1 MNRRNSP
8 ARRIRTAPALAAL
21 AAAFA
26 FAVPASAEPAKGTV
40 AQGGRSATIQ
50 HAWLVAGPDA
60 IDPKTTIRQVVLS
73 ATDIGTKIRAC
84 ARMGCVSGLVEE
96 GMTVIFDA
104 GPRLLFWVSLN
115 GQRVQYSGTEA
126 PSSFVATA
134 NDGKRIAGRL
144 VIDKSTSGG
153 SKVDVQFDT
162 PLVKTF
168 TAN

>member
-1 MNRRNSP
+1 MLPRELPSLR
-8 ARRIRTAPALAAL
+8 RRIALGVGL
-21 AAAFA
+21 A
-26 FAVPASAEPAKGTV
+26 VG
-40 AQGGRSATIQ
+40 
-50 HAWLVAGPDA
+50 
-60 IDPKTTIRQVVLS
+60 
-73 ATDIGTKIRAC
+73 
-84 ARMGCVSGLVEE
+84 
-96 GMTVIFDA
+96 
-104 GPRLLFWVSLN
+104 VSLN